1 MLTNLTTLLAATDAT
16 MGACISQLLTT
27 TQSPLVHKYVVDVL
41 KHSPFMQLL
50 NDQLIAD
57 IARCFEVVKFPRGAQ
72 IKTDAHQFFI
82 VAEGAVDISSLI
94 PMKITNG
101 YNTNSVSNK
110 QQVAE
115 FLCQRVVGDYICY
128 TSREQILTRLLL
140 ASPDGNALF
149 ATKKKLMKL
158 LDLNK
163 TSADATLGCTLLK
176 LQREQFKK
184 LLTRLSVR
192 RSNVKNTARFSGGKS
207 IDRLGSTPTAAEKIH
222 LVKSIVESEIVSYL
236 IGIPFLENVDES
248 KLVTLSNLCSYLF
261 VKRGQVLCQE
271 GEIGDRF
278 FICIRGCLQ
287 ATTNVR
293 LNAASQTY
301 VTISSSEARPPEEAT
316 ERKQSIRSLSSMSTS
331 SLDAKKI
338 QTLKRMSIG
347 SYFGEIS
354 LLFKIPRIASITAVE
369 DSLLVYI
376 DRATF
381 CNFLKMVPDASFVLL
396 EHVRM
401 HFLDNLIKQGCPFL
415 NAIPPIKLQE
425 LSTISELTEHQMGA
439 TIISRHE
446 KRTAFYILLRGEVQ
460 MVYEDESPDVVGA
473 EVAAYKENRSEVVLV
488 RPGGY
493 FGQEA
498 LMLRRGSP
506 VHVKC
511 TEHCLMLKLSL
522 SAFEEFFM
530 TLPEVYSEFCI
541 KCLRD
546 KARPEHIMQH
556 FEAHRLWSADCVG
569 RRTHHDVSLFEYIE
583 DFKWEADFSEDCI
596 HERALVIYMRF
607 LADTAPCPV
616 NISVKVA
623 QAIEHELCA
632 QSVDRNMF
640 AAARDEILESMEDA
654 HFAAFKC
661 SRTFQ
666 EFLASLHCP
675 QPIYDALTPSHED
688 LLNMSCKQD
697 RGYLE
702 AEDLDD
708 DDDDGNG
715 GGNDKGDGYKEQGR
729 LSSTRDFRRNSATV
743 FSVANSFAA
752 ASATLGRSG
761 TRRDLSTML
770 SDWSDSSAL
779 GSASRRKTRIDM
791 GPRRISTSFVF

>member
-1 MLTNLTTLLAATDAT
+1 
-16 MGACISQLLTT
+16 MGAQISQLLTT
-27 TQSPLVHKYVVDVL
+27 TQSPLVHKYVVEVL
-41 KHSPFMQLL
+41 KRSPFMQLL
-50 NDQLIAD
+50 DDQLIAD
-57 IARCFEVVKFPRGAQ
+57 IARCFEVVKFSRGAQ
-72 IKTDAHQFFI
+72 IKTDADQFFI

-94 PMKITNG
+94 PMNITNG
-101 YNTNSVSNK
+101 YNTNPNSTNVSSK

-115 FLCQRVVGDYICY
+115 FLCQRVVGDYISY
-128 TSREQILTRLLL
+128 TSREQLLTRLLL

-149 ATKKKLMKL
+149 VTKKKLMKL

-176 LQREQFKK
+176 LHRDKFKQ
-184 LLTRLSVR
+184 LLARLSVR
-192 RSNVKNTARFSGGKS
+192 RPNVKNTARFSGGKS
-207 IDRLGSTPTAAEKIH
+207 IDRSGSTLTAAEKIH

-236 IGIPFLENVDES
+236 IDTPFLENVDES

-261 VKRGQVLCQE
+261 VKHGQVLCQE

-278 FICIRGCLQ
+278 FICIRGCLH
-287 ATTNVR
+287 ATVNVH

-301 VTISSSEARPPEEAT
+301 VTISSSEARQPEATAT
-316 ERKQSIRSLSSMSTS
+316 ERRHSSLSSGSS

-381 CNFLKMVPDASFVLL
+381 CNFLKMVPVASLVLL

-425 LSTISELTEHQMGA
+425 LSSISELTEHQTGA

-498 LMLRRGSP
+498 LILRGGSS

-511 TEHCLMLKLSL
+511 TDHCLTLKLSL

-546 KARPEHIMQH
+546 KARPEHVMQH

-569 RRTHHDVSLFEYIE
+569 RRKHHDVSLFEYIE
-583 DFKWEADFSEDCI
+583 DFKWEADFSEDRI

-607 LADTAPCPV
+607 LADTSPCPV

-632 QSVDRNMF
+632 LSVDRNIF

-654 HFAAFKC
+654 HFAAFK
-661 SRTFQ
+661 SSHTFQ

-675 QPIYDALTPSHED
+675 QPIYDALTPAHED
-688 LLNMSCKQD
+688 LLNMSRKQG
-697 RGYLE
+697 RGNLE
-702 AEDLDD
+702 VEDLDD
-708 DDDDGNG
+708 DGDDGTGGGNNG
-715 GGNDKGDGYKEQGR
+715 GGYDEQGR
-729 LSSTRDFRRNSATV
+729 EGSTRTFRRNSATV

-752 ASATLGRSG
+752 ASATLGYSG
-761 TRRDLSTML
+761 TRRDLSIMP
-770 SDWSDSSAL
+770 SDRSDSVAL
-779 GSASRRKTRIDM
+779 GGGGGANRRKTRVDM